1 MKIHAD
7 YEIIMTLF
15 IVGTESMGMNKSR
28 TSSAK
33 QNLLLSLGINA
44 VLLGVFLCLFTPHYQ
59 SNDDFILSCFVN
71 GAIAEKSA
79 RMVYI
84 NVMIGALLKGLYT
97 LTTAVP
103 WYALMQYVILFASFT
118 AMTWILLQRW
128 ELIPALALSIGF
140 VSIFGMDAYII
151 VQYTKT
157 TAAAT
162 VSGVMLMLY
171 ALGMEKGVKSRRV
184 SMAAGIILAL
194 LGGMYR
200 YYEFLAAGAVICWAI
215 IDPLTEAIK
224 HGDDIK
230 EKLHRA
236 FETVR
241 PFILLLLL
249 FGTVRAIDSA
259 AYSEPKWADYIEYN
273 KARTLVMDH
282 GTPRYD
288 MFEEGYADL
297 GISENFYQRMRF
309 WNFHDPDKFDTETFY
324 KIAALKGERKLIGG
338 DTAIIDFFPI
348 CVPQLIR
355 EWCFAGLVLAA
366 AVWLLFGRHDLM
378 SVISIVLS
386 AVTCLCVYIY
396 FFFSDRFGIYWVDYG
411 ITLALTAVVLW
422 NISGGRPR
430 KWQARTAVILML
442 TLALQCVYM
451 TKWKDSFTRIR
462 DNEEN
467 IAAQSK
473 AIQTLVDDGHLMLSD
488 VSMLNTAFYMY
499 QPVFRQAI
507 PESADKIVTMGGWHI
522 TPTIVSNL
530 SHYGIRNPYKDA
542 VNNPDVYMIT
552 GEIDLLLSCMREY
565 TPNAEAALI
574 EPLSSQ
580 TGLLIYSITAD

>member
-1 MKIHAD
+1 
-7 YEIIMTLF
+7 MTLF

-33 QNLLLSLGINA
+33 QNLLFALGINA

-171 ALGMEKGVKSRRV
+171 ALGM
-184 SMAAGIILAL
+184 
-194 LGGMYR
+194 YR
-200 YYEFLAAGAVICWAI
+200 YHEFLAAGAVICWAI

-324 KIAALKGERKLIGG
+324 KIAALKGERKLIGLPQNQISVG
-338 DTAIIDFFPI
+338 DPEDEALD
-348 CVPQLIR
+348 LGLLH
-355 EWCFAGLVLAA
+355 AGE
-366 AVWLLFGRHDLM
+366 
-378 SVISIVLS
+378 
-386 AVTCLCVYIY
+386 Y
-396 FFFSDRFGIYWVDYG
+396 RFTWSPPG
-411 ITLALTAVVLW
+411 A
-422 NISGGRPR
+422 
-430 KWQARTAVILML
+430 
-442 TLALQCVYM
+442 
-451 TKWKDSFTRIR
+451 
-462 DNEEN
+462 
-467 IAAQSK
+467 
-473 AIQTLVDDGHLMLSD
+473 
-488 VSMLNTAFYMY
+488 
-499 QPVFRQAI
+499 
-507 PESADKIVTMGGWHI
+507 
-522 TPTIVSNL
+522 SNL
-530 SHYGIRNPYKDA
+530 PVQVIWIRP
-542 VNNPDVYMIT
+542 
-552 GEIDLLLSCMREY
+552 GELE
-565 TPNAEAALI
+565 
-574 EPLSSQ
+574 SSKR
-580 TGLLIYSITAD
+580 ISK

>member
-1 MKIHAD
+1 MK
-7 YEIIMTLF
+7 
-15 IVGTESMGMNKSR
+15 K
-28 TSSAK
+28 
-33 QNLLLSLGINA
+33 NLLLSLGINA

-282 GTPRYD
+282 GTPLYHMYED
-288 MFEEGYADL
+288 GYRAL
-297 GISENFYQRMRF
+297 GISEDFVSQIRS
-309 WNFHDPDKFDTETFY
+309 WNFFDPDKLSTQTMYD
-324 KIAALKGERKLIGG
+324 IAALKEERKLIGG
-338 DTAIIDFFPI
+338 DTAIIDFFPL
-348 CVPQLIR
+348 CVPKLIQ
-355 EWCFAGLVLAA
+355 EWCFAGLVLAG
-366 AVWLLFGRHDLM
+366 AVWLLFGRHDLRAI
-378 SVISIVLS
+378 ISIMLS
-386 AVTCLCVYIY
+386 AVTCLCVFIY
-396 FFFSDRFGIYWVDYG
+396 FFFSDRFGVYRVDYG
-411 ITLALTAVVLW
+411 IILAITSVVLW
-422 NISGGRPR
+422 YIPGGKSR
-430 KWQARTAVILML
+430 KWQISTAVILVL
-442 TLALQCVYM
+442 TIALQCVYM
-451 TKWKDSFTRIR
+451 TKWKDEFAYYS
-462 DNEEN
+462 DNKEKIIN
-467 IAAQSK
+467 SSNV
-473 AIQTLVDDGHLMLSD
+473 IQLFVNDGHLIMLD
-488 VSMLNTAFYMY
+488 TRIINRDFYAS
-499 QPVFRQAI
+499 QPMFGQAI
-507 PESADKIVTMGGWHI
+507 PGSADKIVTMGGWHI
-522 TPTIVSNL
+522 TPTIVNNL
-530 SHYGIRNPYKDA
+530 SHYDIRNPYKDA
-542 VNNPDVYMIT
+542 VNNPEVYMVME
-552 GEIDLLLSCMREY
+552 EIDLLLSCIREY
-565 TPNAEAALI
+565 TPNAEAEHV

-580 TGLLIYSITAD
+580 TGLSVYRIIAK